1 MTANADSNPMQ
12 LSALRAVRR
21 TAIGLISGTSADGI
35 DAALVETDGEAVLAT
50 GPALTHP
57 YPAALRREL
66 LDLMRDPRRAEHDLL
81 AALEAA
87 VTDANAGAVRALL
100 GHAGLP
106 ASAVDV
112 LGLHGQTVLHRPE
125 RRFTRQLGDGAA
137 LHRALGIPVVS
148 RFRHADLAAGG
159 QGAPL
164 APLYHAALARGLAAD
179 GRAGPLAVLN
189 LGGVA
194 NITLVV
200 EERLLAF
207 DTGPAS
213 ALLDDW
219 VCRHTGAPFD
229 ADGRIAAAGQ
239 ADAGRLAALLA
250 HPYFDLPPPKSLDR
264 NAFPLAAVEGLSL
277 EDGAATLAAFTACSV
292 ARAREHLPVEP
303 GRWLVGG
310 GGRRNPTLMALLRR
324 ALAPATVEPVE
335 AAGWDGDALEAQA
348 FAFLAVRS
356 LRGLP
361 LSLPG
366 TTGAPRPMPGGE
378 LHGVVA

>member
-1 MTANADSNPMQ
+1 MLVDTPPT
-12 LSALRAVRR
+12 LRPAVRR
-21 TAIGLISGTSADGI
+21 VSIGLISGTSADGI
-35 DAALVETDGEAVLAT
+35 DAALVETDGEVVFAT
-50 GPALTHP
+50 GAALTHP
-57 YPAALRREL
+57 YPAELRREL
-66 LDLMRDPRRAEHDLL
+66 LDLMRDPRRAEHDPLT
-81 AALEAA
+81 ALEAA
-87 VTDANAGAVRALL
+87 VTEANADAARALL
-100 GHAGLP
+100 GRAGLD
-106 ASAVDV
+106 ASTVDV

-137 LHRALGIPVVS
+137 LHHALGIPVVN

-164 APLYHAALARGLAAD
+164 APLYHAALAEGLLSD
-179 GRAGPLAVLN
+179 DQGKLLAVLN

-194 NITLVV
+194 NVTLAAKGG
-200 EERLLAF
+200 LLAF

-219 VCRHTGAPFD
+219 VCRHTGAPYD
-229 ADGRIAAAGQ
+229 ADGRIAAAGTV
-239 ADAGRLAALLA
+239 DTGRLAALLA

-277 EDGAATLAAFTACSV
+277 EDGAATLAAFTVCSV
-292 ARAREHLPVEP
+292 ARAREHLEAVP

-310 GGRRNPTLMALLRR
+310 GGRHNPTLMALLRE
-324 ALAPATVEPVE
+324 ALAPAAVEPVE

-366 TTGAPRPMPGGE
+366 TTGAPYPMPGGE

>member
-1 MTANADSNPMQ
+1 MLADTPPTPCP
-12 LSALRAVRR
+12 AVRQI
-21 TAIGLISGTSADGI
+21 AIGLISGTSADGI
-35 DAALVETDGEAVLAT
+35 DAALIETDGETVFAT
-50 GPALTHP
+50 GAALTHP

-66 LDLMRDPRRAEHDLL
+66 LDLMHDPRRAEHDPLT
-81 AALEAA
+81 ALEAA
-87 VTDANAGAVRALL
+87 VTEANADAARALL
-100 GHAGLP
+100 GRAGLD
-106 ASAVDV
+106 ASTVDV

-137 LHRALGIPVVS
+137 LHRALGIPVVN

-164 APLYHAALARGLAAD
+164 APLYHAALAEGLLGD
-179 GRAGPLAVLN
+179 DQGKLLAVLN

-194 NITLVV
+194 NVTLAAKGG
-200 EERLLAF
+200 LLAF

-219 VCRHTGAPFD
+219 VCRHTGAPYD
-229 ADGRIAAAGQ
+229 ADGQIAAAGTV
-239 ADAGRLAALLA
+239 DAGRLAALLA

-277 EDGAATLAAFTACSV
+277 EDGAATLAAFTAGSV
-292 ARAREHLPVEP
+292 ARAREHLGAVP

-310 GGRRNPTLMALLRR
+310 GGRRNPTLMALLRQ
-324 ALAPATVEPVE
+324 ALAPAAVEPVE

-366 TTGAPRPMPGGE
+366 TTGAPHPMPGGE
-378 LHGVVA
+378 LHGAVA